1 METDMTEELIFA
13 LAICAAAS
21 FVGAFTQR
29 VSGFGYGIIVM
40 IFFTQVLAHTEAQAL
55 SGVIS
60 FFSASYVAFTLR
72 KNIKYKLVF
81 PPLISYTLV
90 NILAITFV
98 KGSDGK
104 LLNILLGCALVV
116 LSIYF
121 FFFNGKIKIK
131 ATPAS
136 ALTAGAISG
145 AMSGLFA
152 MGGPPMVVYFL
163 SACDSND
170 EYLATIQLFFALSN
184 VISGIS
190 RALSGFYTQ
199 NVLIMIAPAF
209 LTMLIANYL
218 GKKVYGRL
226 SPAVLKKVVYAFM
239 AVSGIIT
246 IVKTVI

>member
-1 METDMTEELIFA
+1 MTEELIFA
-13 LAICAAAS
+13 LAVCAAAS
-21 FVGAFTQR
+21 FLGAFTQR

-40 IFFTQVLAHTEAQAL
+40 IFFTQVLSHKEAQAL
-55 SGVIS
+55 SGLIS
-60 FFSASYVAFTLR
+60 LLSAAYVAYTLR

-81 PPLISYTLV
+81 LPLLTYTV
-90 NILAITFV
+90 INILAITFV
-98 KGSDGK
+98 EGSDGR
-104 LLNILLGCALVV
+104 LLNILLGCALVL

-131 ATPAS
+131 ATPQS

-163 SACDSND
+163 SACDTND

-190 RALSGFYTQ
+190 RAVSGFYTQ
-199 NVLIMIAPAF
+199 SVLIMIAPAF
-209 LTMLIANYL
+209 LAMLLANYL
-218 GKKVYGRL
+218 GRKVYGKL

-239 AVSGIIT
+239 AVSGVITVVKAII
-246 IVKTVI
+246 